1 MCPNPQI
8 TADLVTL
15 TEEILDRKLNFVRNV
30 GREKINNSEPLRS
43 ASNKF
48 IDITFIINEF
58 VTS

>member
-8 TADLVTL
+8 TADLVTF
-15 TEEILDRKLNFVRNV
+15 TEETLDRKLNFMRNV
-30 GREKINNSEPLRS
+30 GKEKINNSESLKS
-43 ASNKF
+43 AGNKF

>member
-8 TADLVTL
+8 TADLVTF
-15 TEEILDRKLNFVRNV
+15 TEETLDRKLNFMRNV
-30 GREKINNSEPLRS
+30 GKEKINNSEPLKS
-43 ASNKF
+43 AGNKF